1 MLVVTLPLFEVA
13 RVLLRF
19 DQLASRIVNA
29 NH

>member
-19 DQLASRIVNA
+19 YQLASRIVNA